1 MRIVISLYPHLLRR
15 PRPLKPAP
23 LGATPFANAPS
34 HLRLGKTARR
44 HLHDEAAV
52 QARREMHA
60 VFAFPEPPAH
70 MLALVSRLISV
81 MAERPMCDIDL
92 QFAVDDGIVGRGED
106 VNYHCVSAMAAKVPA
121 NTARGIA
128 TSHNGNG

>member
-1 MRIVISLYPHLLRR
+1 MRIVISLYPHLLRC

-70 MLALVSRLISV
+70 MLALVSIVTDGPAFGVYLK
-81 MAERPMCDIDL
+81 
-92 QFAVDDGIVGRGED
+92 FAVDG
-106 VNYHCVSAMAAKVPA
+106 
-121 NTARGIA
+121 GIA
-128 TSHNGNG
+128 GRRKDVDSHGNIVTPSHGQLGHSLSCNS